1 MSQAAPKFVVRSFT
15 RLLRWRA
22 IRACTGLV
30 SLGIFLSG
38 CETKEA
44 PPDFLKGN
52 AGSDAIQ
59 SNGAGSGSAEAS
71 SAPKN
76 GAVTKGQLGTNA
88 SGASG
93 AVASG
98 TAASN
103 IAVHMHEGALSGTL
117 YRNGSELGNMFLP
130 ETTGGGIAVLD
141 FDRDGRPDLLSA
153 GGGTPEVTSKT
164 MLGLPGALLRNASG
178 FVFRSVSDQAR
189 LDLSATYNCAIV
201 VADYDADGFPDV
213 LSTGYSG
220 LQLFHNCGDGTLE
233 LVTTPAMESAGAGI
247 GLKDSQWSSA
257 AAFLDANNDGLL
269 DLYVAH
275 YANWSFEN
283 NPICK
288 VPAGPGSSDSVIDY
302 CGPREFKGLT
312 DAMFENRGD
321 GTFANIS
328 EVVGIDETL
337 RGLGVMAAD
346 LDGDRDVDIYVSN
359 DVDPN
364 LLYRN
369 DGDFHFT
376 EVARRSGVA
385 CNDSGIPEGS
395 MGIALGDYNLDGKLD
410 LWVTNYQNEVNALY
424 KNNGNLFF
432 TYASNTARIGPTDEA
447 SVGWGTAFVD
457 MELDGDEDLVVANG
471 HIETR
476 AIGSAFDQRPQI
488 LDNIE
493 GKFFRLVPRVGNYLA
508 LPQPSRAVAMADFNG
523 DGLLDYA
530 VSRLNMDA
538 ALVENRSKRLGKYIV
553 VRLIGTSSNRD
564 AIGTSVRLSAG
575 GKSWVRQR
583 FGGGSYAA
591 TGESLLHFGV
601 PASVASDSPTL
612 TVDWPSGKSQTIT
625 LDGWD
630 RDVLVVEEP

>member
-1 MSQAAPKFVVRSFT
+1 MSLDALPTFVACSIT
-15 RLLRWRA
+15 RLLRWPA
-22 IRACTGLV
+22 IRSCVAIVGVGML
-30 SLGIFLSG
+30 LSG
-38 CETKEA
+38 CKPKEN

-52 AGSDAIQ
+52 ATNNSTGSNSTIA
-59 SNGAGSGSAEAS
+59 NGATSSNLPGA
-71 SAPKN
+71 SAP
-76 GAVTKGQLGTNA
+76 GTSS
-88 SGASG
+88 SGASIL
-93 AVASG
+93 A
-98 TAASN
+98 TNN
-103 IAVHMHEGALSGTL
+103 IAVHMHEGALAGSL

-130 ETTGGGIAVLD
+130 ETTGGGIAV
-141 FDRDGRPDLLSA
+141 FDYDLDGRPDILA
-153 GGGTPEVTSKT
+153 TGGGAPDVPSKT
-164 MLGLPGALLRNASG
+164 MRGFSGALLRNQSG
-178 FVFRSVSDQAR
+178 FVFKSASEPSRI
-189 LDLSATYNCAIV
+189 DLSATYNCAIAI
-201 VADYDADGFPDV
+201 ADYDGDGFPDV
-213 LSTGYSG
+213 LTTGYSG
-220 LQLFHNCGDGTLE
+220 LQLFRNCGDGTLE
-233 LVTTPAMESAGAGI
+233 LVSAPALESAGAGI
-247 GLKDSQWSSA
+247 GLVDSQWSSA
-257 AAFLDANNDGLL
+257 AAFFDANNDGLL
-269 DLYVAH
+269 DLYIAH
-275 YANWSFEN
+275 YANWSFDN

-288 VPAGPGSSDSVIDY
+288 VPAGPGSSESVVDY

-321 GTFANIS
+321 GTFADIS
-328 EVVGIDETL
+328 EAVGIDETL
-337 RGLGVMAAD
+337 RGLGIMAAD

-395 MGIALGDYNLDGKLD
+395 MGIAFGDYNLDGKLD

-432 TYASNTARIGPTDEA
+432 TYASNAARIGLTDEA

-493 GKFFRLVPRVGNYLA
+493 GKFFRLVPRDGNYLA
-508 LPQPSRAVAMADFNG
+508 VPQPSRAVAMADFNR

-564 AIGTSVRLSAG
+564 AIGASVRLDAG

-591 TGESLLHFGV
+591 TGESLVHFGV
-601 PASVASDSPTL
+601 PASAATDSPSL
-612 TVDWPSGKSQTIT
+612 TIDWPSGKSQTVI
-625 LDGWD
+625 LNGWD
-630 RDVLVVEEP
+630 RDILVVEEP

>member
-1 MSQAAPKFVVRSFT
+1 MGLMT
-15 RLLRWRA
+15 LCMLL
-22 IRACTGLV
+22 T
-30 SLGIFLSG
+30 G
-38 CETKEA
+38 CEPKES
-44 PPDFLKGN
+44 PPDFLKNNSKEG
-52 AGSDAIQ
+52 
-59 SNGAGSGSAEAS
+59 GAGGPTKPQGAISNNPSG
-71 SAPKN
+71 N
-76 GAVTKGQLGTNA
+76 NA
-88 SGASG
+88 SGTSS
-93 AVASG
+93 SG
-98 TAASN
+98 TPTLAAN
-103 IAVHMHEGALSGTL
+103 NVAVHMHEGALRGTL
-117 YRNGSELGNMFLP
+117 YRNGSEMGNMFLP
-130 ETTGGGIAVLD
+130 ETTGGGIGVLD
-141 FDRDGRPDLLSA
+141 YDLDGRPDILSA
-153 GGGTPEVTSKT
+153 GGGAPDVPSKT
-164 MLGLPGALLRNASG
+164 MRGFPGALLRNQSG
-178 FVFRSVSDQAR
+178 FVFALASEQSHM
-189 LDLSATYNCAIV
+189 DLSATYNCAIAI
-201 VADYDADGFPDV
+201 ADYDADGFPDV
-213 LSTGYSG
+213 LATGYSG
-220 LQLFHNCGDGTLE
+220 LQLVHNCGDGTFE
-233 LVTTPAMESAGAGI
+233 LVAAPSLEAGGTGV
-247 GLKDSQWSSA
+247 GLQDSQWSSS
-257 AAFLDANNDGLL
+257 AAFFDANNDGLL

-275 YANWSFEN
+275 YANWSFDN

-288 VPAGPGSSDSVIDY
+288 VPAGPGSSEGIIDY

-312 DAMFENRGD
+312 DMMFENRGD

-328 EVVGIDETL
+328 EIVGIDQSL
-337 RGLGVMAAD
+337 RGLGVVAAD

-488 LDNIE
+488 LENID
-493 GKFFRLVPRVGNYLA
+493 GKFFRLVPRDGNYLA
-508 LPQPSRAVAMADFNG
+508 LPQPSRAVAIADFNR

-530 VSRLNMDA
+530 VSRLNMEA

-564 AIGTSVRLSAG
+564 AIGTSVRLDAG
-575 GKSWVRQR
+575 SKSWVRQR
-583 FGGGSYAA
+583 FAGGSYAA
-591 TGESLLHFGV
+591 SGESFVHFGV
-601 PASVASDSPTL
+601 PASAATNSPSL
-612 TVDWPSGKSQTIT
+612 TIDWPSGNTQRVA

-630 RDVLVVEEP
+630 RDILVVEQP

>member
-1 MSQAAPKFVVRSFT
+1 MIGV
-15 RLLRWRA
+15 
-22 IRACTGLV
+22 
-30 SLGIFLSG
+30 GILLSG
-38 CETKEA
+38 CEPKEA

-52 AGSDAIQ
+52 AGG
-59 SNGAGSGSAEAS
+59 NR
-71 SAPKN
+71 
-76 GAVTKGQLGTNA
+76 TGTNA
-88 SGASG
+88 THASG
-93 AVASG
+93 GTSSNRPGTNTSG
-98 TAASN
+98 TSGPGGATSATNS
-103 IAVHMHEGALSGTL
+103 IAVHMHEGALPGSL

-130 ETTGGGIAVLD
+130 ETTGGGIAALD
-141 FDRDGRPDLLSA
+141 YDLDGRPDILSA
-153 GGGTPEVTSKT
+153 GGGAPDVPSKT
-164 MLGLPGALLRNASG
+164 MRGFPGALFRNQTG
-178 FVFRSVSDQAR
+178 FVFKSVSEPSR
-189 LDLSATYNCAIV
+189 LDLSATYNCAIA

-213 LSTGYSG
+213 LTTGYSG

-233 LVTTPAMESAGAGI
+233 LVTAPTLESSGPGI
-247 GLKDSQWSSA
+247 GLEDSQWSSA
-257 AAFLDANNDGLL
+257 AAFFDANNDGLL

-275 YANWSFEN
+275 YANWSFDN

-288 VPAGPGSSDSVIDY
+288 VPAGPGSSESVTDY

-321 GTFANIS
+321 GTFTNIS
-328 EVVGIDETL
+328 GAVGIDETL
-337 RGLGVMAAD
+337 RGLGIMAAD
-346 LDGDRDVDIYVSN
+346 FDGDRDVDIYVSN

-432 TYASNTARIGPTDEA
+432 TYASNTARISPTDEA

-488 LDNIE
+488 LDNID
-493 GKFFRLVPRVGNYLA
+493 GKFFRLVPRDGNYLA
-508 LPQPSRAVAMADFNG
+508 VPQPSRAVAMADFNR

-564 AIGTSVRLSAG
+564 AIGTSVRLDAG

-591 TGESLLHFGV
+591 TGESLVHFGV
-601 PASVASDSPTL
+601 PAAAATSSPAMTI
-612 TVDWPSGKSQTIT
+612 DWPSGKSQTVT

-630 RDVLVVEEP
+630 RDILVVEEP

>member
-1 MSQAAPKFVVRSFT
+1 M
-15 RLLRWRA
+15 LL
-22 IRACTGLV
+22 T
-30 SLGIFLSG
+30 G
-38 CETKEA
+38 CEPKEA
-44 PPDFLKGN
+44 PPDFLKGSTGSNSAGNNSAGNN
-52 AGSDAIQ
+52 A
-59 SNGAGSGSAEAS
+59 
-71 SAPKN
+71 
-76 GAVTKGQLGTNA
+76 TKPN
-88 SGASG
+88 G
-93 AVASG
+93 AVASNPG
-98 TAASN
+98 STIASGAAGSGASTSPANN
-103 IAVHMHEGALSGTL
+103 ILVHMHEGALPGSL

-141 FDRDGRPDLLSA
+141 YDLDGRPDILSA
-153 GGGTPEVTSKT
+153 GGGAPDVPNKT
-164 MLGLPGALLRNASG
+164 MRGFSGALLRNQSG
-178 FVFRSVSDQAR
+178 FVFKSASELSR
-189 LDLSATYNCAIV
+189 LDLSATYNCAIAI
-201 VADYDADGFPDV
+201 ADYDADGFPDV
-213 LSTGYSG
+213 LTTGYSG

-233 LVTTPAMESAGAGI
+233 RATAPAMESAGAGI
-247 GLKDSQWSSA
+247 GLRDFQWSSS
-257 AAFLDANNDGLL
+257 AAFFDANNDGLL

-288 VPAGPGSSDSVIDY
+288 VPAGPGSSESVVDY

-328 EVVGIDETL
+328 ESVGIDETL
-337 RGLGVMAAD
+337 RGLGIMAAD

-432 TYASNTARIGPTDEA
+432 TYASTTARIGPTDEA

-488 LDNIE
+488 LDNVD
-493 GKFFRLVPRVGNYLA
+493 GKFFRLVPRDGNYLA
-508 LPQPSRAVAMADFNG
+508 LPQPSRAVAMADFNR

-530 VSRLNMDA
+530 VSRLNMEA

-564 AIGTSVRLSAG
+564 AIGTSIRLEAG
-575 GKSWVRQR
+575 DKSWVRQR

-591 TGESLLHFGV
+591 TGESLVHFGV
-601 PASVASDSPTL
+601 PSSAATSPPSL
-612 TVDWPSGKSQTIT
+612 TIDWPRGKSQTIT

-630 RDVLVVEEP
+630 RDILVVEEP